1 MATGVPL
8 SRITSTLSI
17 RYCSWRR
24 DAGAACA
31 RTGPAKSSS
40 AAYTPRPAIA
50 APDIRAPRRKK
61 ARRFIAADRLE
72 SIHPRLRVTREA
84 TLGGV
89 GGGQNPRWSEKCQM
103 PAASRTDRREA
114 GCGRSAYRS
123 RAARALPAFGEG
135 PRGSRTPAAPGPP
148 RGFGFGP
155 RVCRQGSR
163 RHRPSCSG
171 GRVVL
176 PNGRGSTDPEYARSH
191 AAVQATAV
199 AAILVRAPASL
210 VMLTA
215 VKWIAKRRPAAGP
228 AGRRATSRLADD
240 PE

>member
-72 SIHPRLRVTREA
+72 SIHPLLRVTREA

-89 GGGQNPRWSEKCQM
+89 GGGQTPRWSEKCQM
-103 PAASRTDRREA
+103 PATSRTDRRDA
-114 GCGRSAYRS
+114 GM
-123 RAARALPAFGEG
+123 RAVGLAIAGGAGAAGVR
-135 PRGSRTPAAPGPP
+135 RGSRPP
-148 RGFGFGP
+148 P
-155 RVCRQGSR
+155 D
-163 RHRPSCSG
+163 SG
-171 GRVVL
+171 G
-176 PNGRGSTDPEYARSH
+176 AR
-191 AAVQATAV
+191 AATR
-199 AAILVRAPASL
+199 LRL
-210 VMLTA
+210 
-215 VKWIAKRRPAAGP
+215 RPAGLSP
-228 AGRRATSRLADD
+228 GIAT
-240 PE
+240 PPTVMF